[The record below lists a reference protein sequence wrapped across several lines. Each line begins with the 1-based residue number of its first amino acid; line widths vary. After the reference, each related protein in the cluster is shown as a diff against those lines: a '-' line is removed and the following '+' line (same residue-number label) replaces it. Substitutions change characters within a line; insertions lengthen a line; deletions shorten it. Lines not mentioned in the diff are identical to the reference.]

1 MSVGREAARRGRY
14 NSPVAQAPANRAVYA
29 TGIETR
35 RAILE
40 QASVLFRQRG
50 LAGVSKADIATA
62 AGANPSQVTYY
73 FGTKEALFVEAAC
86 RDLLHLASDIE
97 RAAATKRTPHTYVAA
112 LVSTALASPALMF
125 FAEAV
130 LLARHH
136 PEVTSRVQETFT
148 RLHAEGERAVTQNLA
163 RRGWTPRRSP
173 AVEARAFWAGM
184 LGGALEQAAFGAA
197 FAPPAAEATIE
208 LFLNLS
214 ARPNT

>member
-1 MSVGREAARRGRY
+1 
-14 NSPVAQAPANRAVYA
+14 VATAPTNRAVYA

-35 RAILE
+35 RAILDR
-40 QASVLFRQRG
+40 ASRLFRERG

-62 AGANPSQVTYY
+62 AAAHPSQVTYY

-112 LVSTALASPALMF
+112 LVDTALNSPTLMF

-136 PEVTSRVQETFT
+136 PAVADRIQATFV
-148 RLHAEGERAVTQNLA
+148 RLHTEGERAVTENLT
-163 RRGWTPRRSP
+163 RRGWAPRRSAP
-173 AVEARAFWAGM
+173 AEARGFWAAM
-184 LGGALEQAAFGAA
+184 LGGALEQAAFGTAY
-197 FAPPAAEATIE
+197 APATAKATIE
-208 LFLNLS
+208 LFLNIDE
-214 ARPNT
+214 